1 MSRNYLIKSICSPL
15 GNALWMAFF
24 ELLYFYIMEK
34 EKKEFYVQP
43 KIADKIVELNQEHA
57 LPVNIIV
64 GECVNHLISI
74 TFEYD
79 LIDYHIVKWLVNRG
93 TQFYT
98 QLPAEEIQKD
108 YD

>member
-98 QLPAEEIQKD
+98 QLPAEEILKD
-108 YD
+108 ND